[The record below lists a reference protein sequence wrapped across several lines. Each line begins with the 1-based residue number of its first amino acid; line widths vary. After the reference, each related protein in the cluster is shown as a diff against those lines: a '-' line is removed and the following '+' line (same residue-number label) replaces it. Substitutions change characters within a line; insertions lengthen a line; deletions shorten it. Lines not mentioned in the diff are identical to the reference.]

1 MNKILG
7 VLRVSTNKQRDGYEI
22 QRANLL
28 ELSKIHSL
36 KITDWIA
43 EEGVSGSDLNRDG
56 YVVLKQM
63 IESGK
68 VDCVFYSSVTRM
80 GRTLLEN
87 VEIIELSRKNNVNIF
102 TYEERIDTRNAGGW
116 IQLELYSVFAKD
128 ELHKIQNR
136 IRRTIKKK
144 KEAGIKYNG
153 NVMYGLYEKEGI
165 LYEDEYERKIV
176 SNIKNLHSRGW
187 KFSKIAQKLNR
198 EGIQTKQRGEK
209 GWSYIQVKRVYDY
222 WYNTED
228 KVGYVV

>member
-28 ELSKIHSL
+28 ELSKIHNL

-87 VEIIELSRKNNVNIF
+87 VEIIELSRK
-102 TYEERIDTRNAGGW
+102 
-116 IQLELYSVFAKD
+116 
-128 ELHKIQNR
+128 KI
-136 IRRTIKKK
+136 
-144 KEAGIKYNG
+144 
-153 NVMYGLYEKEGI
+153 
-165 LYEDEYERKIV
+165 
-176 SNIKNLHSRGW
+176 
-187 KFSKIAQKLNR
+187 
-198 EGIQTKQRGEK
+198 
-209 GWSYIQVKRVYDY
+209 
-222 WYNTED
+222 
-228 KVGYVV
+228 